1 MKQLEPDLWR
11 TSARAIDDTVG
22 THAYLL
28 MRPSGNLLIYGM
40 GEGLGDDLDAMEAL
54 GGVAV
59 QVLSHRDE
67 LGPALHEVRE
77 RFGSRLACSELEV
90 SAVSAEAEPDLIV
103 GPDCDDPA
111 LDGLEI
117 FETPG
122 HTDGS
127 ISFRYQSPHGKSYLF
142 TGDAI
147 LPINGRWSCFV
158 VEQYGGTFEA
168 MEASL
173 RTLRDLEPDI
183 VIPSAYVGEVVE
195 AEMADGEWASI
206 IDHRVERLREIA
218 PA

>member
-1 MKQLEPDLWR
+1 MKQLEPDLWQ
-11 TSARAIDDTVG
+11 TSRRVIDDTVG

-28 MRPSGNLLIYGM
+28 IRPTGNLLLYGI
-40 GEGLGDDLDAMEAL
+40 GEGQDDDLDAMAAL
-54 GGVAV
+54 GGVSV

-67 LGPALHEVRE
+67 SSPALNDVRE
-77 RFGSRLACSELEV
+77 RFGSRLACSELEI
-90 SAVSAEAEPDLIV
+90 SAISADAVPDLIV

-117 FETPG
+117 LETPG

-147 LPINGRWSCFV
+147 LPSQGKWVTFV
-158 VEQYGGTFEA
+158 VEQYGGTFES
-168 MEASL
+168 MEQSL
-173 RTLRDLEPDI
+173 LKMRDLDPD
-183 VIPSAYVGEVVE
+183 VVVPSAFVGEVAEV
-195 AEMADGEWASI
+195 EMADGEWASI

>member
-1 MKQLEPDLWR
+1 MKQLEPDLWQ
-11 TSARAIDDTVG
+11 TSRRVIDDTVG

-28 MRPSGNLLIYGM
+28 IRPTGNLLLYGI
-40 GEGLGDDLDAMEAL
+40 GEGQDEDLDAMEAL
-54 GGVAV
+54 GGVSV

-67 LGPALHEVRE
+67 SSPALNDVRE
-77 RFGSRLACSELEV
+77 RFGSRLACSELEI
-90 SAVSAEAEPDLIV
+90 SAISADAEPDLIV

-117 FETPG
+117 LETPG

-142 TGDAI
+142 TGDAVV
-147 LPINGRWSCFV
+147 PVNGGWSAFV
-158 VEQYGGTFEA
+158 VEQYGGTFES
-168 MEASL
+168 MEQSL
-173 RTLRDLEPDI
+173 LKMRDLDPD
-183 VIPSAYVGEVVE
+183 VVVPSAFVGDVAEV
-195 AEMADGEWASI
+195 EMADGEWASI

>member
-1 MKQLEPDLWR
+1 MKQLEPDLWQ
-11 TSARAIDDTVG
+11 TSRRVIDDTVG

-28 MRPSGNLLIYGM
+28 IRPTGNLLLYGI
-40 GEGLGDDLDAMEAL
+40 GEGQDDDLDAMEAL

-67 LGPALHEVRE
+67 SSPALNDVRE
-77 RFGSRLACSELEV
+77 RFGSRLACSELEI
-90 SAVSAEAEPDLIV
+90 SAISADAEPDLIV

-117 FETPG
+117 LETPG

-127 ISFRYQSPHGKSYLF
+127 VSFRYQSPHGKSYLF
-142 TGDAI
+142 TGDTI
-147 LPINGRWSCFV
+147 LPSQGKWVTFV
-158 VEQYGGTFEA
+158 VDQYGGTFES
-168 MEASL
+168 MEQSL
-173 RTLRDLEPDI
+173 LKMRDLDPD
-183 VIPSAYVGEVVE
+183 VVVPSAFVGDVAEV
-195 AEMADGEWASI
+195 EMADGEWASI